1 MASFSTRSS
10 AGLGNLV
17 LEPEFDK
24 KEVLFWL
31 LGSCFAMLRGRDVN
45 PRLLGWTRAPSAEAA
60 SARPCGLVPRPAP
73 TPPCCRG
80 RLLT

>member
-1 MASFSTRSS
+1 MASSSTS

-24 KEVLFWL
+24 NEVLFWL

-45 PRLLGWTRAPSAEAA
+45 P
-60 SARPCGLVPRPAP
+60 
-73 TPPCCRG
+73 
-80 RLLT
+80 